1 MKERPHSGTPFADGA
16 TLARPADD
24 DRFMREALEEGR
36 RAADHGDVP
45 IGAAIVRDGAVVARA
60 GNRREVDADPTAHA
74 EVIAIRAA
82 ARALG
87 RWRLSDCSLYVTV
100 EPCAMCAGA
109 AVLARIALV
118 VFGAPDEK
126 AGAVRS
132 ATELLDAPWMNHRAR
147 WRYYPLLR
155 DEVERLLSEFFAT
168 QRKTRQDAE

>member
-1 MKERPHSGTPFADGA
+1 MKERPHSGTPFADA
-16 TLARPADD
+16 ASLARPADD

-36 RAADHGDVP
+36 AAAEHGDVP

-74 EVIAIRAA
+74 EVIAIREA

-132 ATELLDAPWMNHRAR
+132 AAELLDALWMNHRPR

-155 DEVERLLSEFFAT
+155 DEVERQLSEFFAT
-168 QRKTRQDAE
+168 QRRTPEAGE